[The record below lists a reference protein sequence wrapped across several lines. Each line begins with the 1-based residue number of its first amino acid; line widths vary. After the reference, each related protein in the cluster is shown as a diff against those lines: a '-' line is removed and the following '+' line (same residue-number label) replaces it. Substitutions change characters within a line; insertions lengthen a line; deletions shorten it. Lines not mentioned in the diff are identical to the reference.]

1 MARPRAQPHLLL
13 GLLLVVSTA
22 FSSPNTRRII
32 NTRAPPVVRDSYPA
46 SYRILPSAKSGGTSS
61 GGSSS
66 SSVNCQGNWGSGWST
81 CNVNTGQETRTYRHT
96 VNKVGNGNACAHS
109 HNYQETRNC
118 DINCVGS
125 WAGFTTCDATTGTQ
139 TRTYSI
145 STDQQHSGTACSHAD
160 GATESQNCAV
170 DCEIASGEWSNCVS
184 SSRSRTWTVNV
195 KAFNGGV
202 ACTALPNAPSDLT
215 NTVGATGDET
225 EACVA
230 GDCAGAWSV
239 YGTCQPSTLTQTRTF
254 TITTPKVGT
263 GEDCVVANG
272 ATQTQSCVPDV
283 DCVGRWTS
291 WGACHRQSGQQQRQ
305 YLVSIVQSGQG
316 NSCPATHNEMQ
327 TQECPHATV
336 NWDYFV
342 KKTEWGTPLFQQHPL
357 PNSTEMRLVICPLG
371 TRVSIQWNNTE
382 HSHDVFEMEN
392 ADKYATC
399 NFANAL
405 RLANN
410 EQTGHV
416 NIDCNGP
423 TTRTMYY
430 ACSVGDACSKG
441 FQRVRIHTTDPSK
454 TKQLRMT
461 QYVNNNVLRNHSS
474 LAQVLEEHMIELTYN
489 GHFIQT
495 DAQAEDIL
503 LSLRSIVQQAP
514 LSCSDWM
521 LNPTIEECKAFA
533 YTDMGFV
540 ERARPTPNFELAE
553 EHYQRAIL
561 LQPTWCAAQGYRTQL
576 LLALSNDPNNDKELK
591 AQYQKACQVC
601 VPSHGMETVQLE
613 FAHRGIEIPLCKV
626 VATDGPGFP
635 NTKTPSS
642 SSGGGGNIDESDEL
656 GPDESLSAG
665 GVGGYSVK
673 CLVVWLV
680 VVVAAF
686 LDARER

>member
-1 MARPRAQPHLLL
+1 MKCKRKNARM
-13 GLLLVVSTA
+13 
-22 FSSPNTRRII
+22 
-32 NTRAPPVVRDSYPA
+32 
-46 SYRILPSAKSGGTSS
+46 
-61 GGSSS
+61 
-66 SSVNCQGNWGSGWST
+66 
-81 CNVNTGQETRTYRHT
+81 
-96 VNKVGNGNACAHS
+96 
-109 HNYQETRNC
+109 
-118 DINCVGS
+118 
-125 WAGFTTCDATTGTQ
+125 
-139 TRTYSI
+139 
-145 STDQQHSGTACSHAD
+145 
-160 GATESQNCAV
+160 
-170 DCEIASGEWSNCVS
+170 
-184 SSRSRTWTVNV
+184 RS
-195 KAFNGGV
+195 
-202 ACTALPNAPSDLT
+202 
-215 NTVGATGDET
+215 
-225 EACVA
+225 
-230 GDCAGAWSV
+230 
-239 YGTCQPSTLTQTRTF
+239 
-254 TITTPKVGT
+254 
-263 GEDCVVANG
+263 
-272 ATQTQSCVPDV
+272 
-283 DCVGRWTS
+283 
-291 WGACHRQSGQQQRQ
+291 
-305 YLVSIVQSGQG
+305 
-316 NSCPATHNEMQ
+316 
-327 TQECPHATV
+327 V

-441 FQRVRIHTTDPSK
+441 FQRVRVHTTDPSK

-521 LNPTIEECKAFA
+521 LNPSIEECKAFA

-642 SSGGGGNIDESDEL
+642 SGSGSIDESDEL